1 MNREKIL
8 IAAGGVLVVAALVWL
23 LFIALPR
30 WADGPP
36 VEETPDEQAQI
47 PSAAAPSRD
56 GAPAE
61 EAVPRI
67 KARLF
72 YVSDDGRRLVAR
84 EMDVEFG
91 QDPAQQAR
99 RILEVQ
105 LGPPPDGLVS
115 AIPEGT
121 RLKELFLSA
130 DGKAYVDLSREIS
143 TNHHGG
149 SLDELLTVYTIVNAL
164 TENLTAVTEVQI
176 LVDGREVDTLAGHVD
191 LRRPLGG
198 NPEFLQ
204 AAAAETTVASPDP
217 SH

>member
-1 MNREKIL
+1 MNRTRLL
-8 IAAGGVLVVAALVWL
+8 IGAGGVLVVAALVWL
-23 LFIALPR
+23 LFFALPR
-30 WADGPP
+30 WAGGPP
-36 VEETPDEQAQI
+36 AEQAADDQPQV
-47 PSAAAPSRD
+47 PSAAAAPRD
-56 GAPAE
+56 EAPAE

-72 YVSDDGRRLVAR
+72 YVSEDGRRLVPR
-84 EMDVEFG
+84 QSDVAFG

-99 RILEVQ
+99 RIVEAQ
-105 LGPPPDGLVS
+105 LGPAPDGRVS

-130 DGKAYVDLSREIS
+130 DGKAYVDLSHEIS

-198 NPEFLQ
+198 STEYLTT
-204 AAAAETTVASPDP
+204 AAGTTVESADSTR
-217 SH
+217 